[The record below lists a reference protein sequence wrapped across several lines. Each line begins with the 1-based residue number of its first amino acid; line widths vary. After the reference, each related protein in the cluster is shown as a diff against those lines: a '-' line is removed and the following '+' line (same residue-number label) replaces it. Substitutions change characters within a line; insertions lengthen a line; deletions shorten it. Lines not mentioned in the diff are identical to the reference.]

1 MYSGRLLYVSLI
13 LAWAS
18 VVGLPLLYY
27 SGVVGM
33 VAPAAATLSLAPG
46 GLRVRAHLA
55 PAAAPLP
62 TTSSLTS
69 RGWLARLLPLYA
81 AAAPPPATPPPPATL
96 ASPSTCF
103 LASGRLREDAAA
115 AAARACRDEQEAA
128 LAADKQAFYG
138 GPGYDRIMSE
148 LFSREGN
155 ARFFGAPR
163 ALVMVHVGAHLG
175 GMIERYAHLRRG
187 PRLDDRLVM
196 VEPNPANAE
205 RLARRIRADPR
216 LVLRRVAV
224 SNTRGRRWFAFSGT
238 PNVLGNG
245 GHVLDEEESALAV
258 ERGLNVTDPEKVEG
272 VELDVATLDDVLDE
286 YPAIDFL
293 FMDPEGFE
301 PRIFLGAERTLS
313 RVRFMVFGCS
323 ERWKDH
329 FRFTTSKR
337 TLQILEDAGLAF
349 VMLGK
354 DRNVILNEQFG
365 PDRAQDRLTSWG
377 FCAAIRIKG
386 PPAVA
391 NVSALSLL
399 VSGFPG
405 SSPLAGPSA
414 PVCARAVAASVYK
427 DCRVDRN

>member
-33 VAPAAATLSLAPG
+33 VAPAAASLSLAPG

-55 PAAAPLP
+55 PTAPLS
-62 TTSSLTS
+62 TSTAA
-69 RGWLARLLPLYA
+69 RGWLSKLWPLRA
-81 AAAPPPATPPPPATL
+81 AAAPSPVPPPPPAT
-96 ASPSTCF
+96 STTPSACF
-103 LASGRLREDAAA
+103 LHTGRLREDAAA

-128 LAADKQAFYG
+128 LATDKQAFYG
-138 GPGYDRIMSE
+138 GPGYDRIMGE

-155 ARFFGAPR
+155 ARFFSAPR

-216 LVLRRVAV
+216 LVLRRQAV

-245 GHVLDEEESALAV
+245 GHVLDEEDSALAV
-258 ERGLNVTDPEKVEG
+258 GRGANVTDPEKVEG
-272 VELDVATLDDVLDE
+272 VELDVLTLDEILDE
-286 YPAIDFL
+286 YPVVDFL

-329 FRFTTSKR
+329 FRFTTNKR

-405 SSPLAGPSA
+405 SSPLAGPGA

-427 DCRVDRN
+427 DCRNDHK